1 MTQRVTSMDSPA
13 PIYLFSRKNH
23 FSWNTDLYERKN
35 KYFKKMLQVD
45 DVTNKLYINSLR
57 KISKKYVIR
66 RIEQAGKANKF
77 RGKEK

>member
-1 MTQRVTSMDSPA
+1 
-13 PIYLFSRKNH
+13 
-23 FSWNTDLYERKN
+23 
-35 KYFKKMLQVD
+35 MLQVD

-77 RGKEK
+77 RGKKNEIDVVIC